1 MRLAVLLLVQVAC
14 IHTSVPV
21 LTNPHYAT
29 VAGTGRSHGCAHT
42 RPVWLT
48 QNDVTPPSIL
58 GLTAATVVTSEP
70 LQVCPIYK

>member
-1 MRLAVLLLVQVAC
+1 MWLAVLLLVQVAC

-21 LTNPHYAT
+21 LTNPRYAT

-48 QNDVTPPSIL
+48 QNDVTPLSIL
-58 GLTAATVVTSEP
+58 GLTAATVVTCKP
-70 LQVCPIYK
+70 LQVCPINK